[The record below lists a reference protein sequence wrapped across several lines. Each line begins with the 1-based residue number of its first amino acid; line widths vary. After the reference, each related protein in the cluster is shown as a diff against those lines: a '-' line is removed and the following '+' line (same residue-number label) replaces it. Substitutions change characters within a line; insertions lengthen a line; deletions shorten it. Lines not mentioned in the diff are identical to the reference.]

1 MPNPM
6 TDLGPLTDEEDARI
20 TAAAEADP
28 DTWILT
34 DEDFANMRPFSE
46 VHPEQAAFMQ
56 RHGFMVTT
64 ETLANMTG
72 PREEVTVK
80 LDPGLAT
87 FFKQHRDGGEDLLND
102 ILRSVVFDEELVI
115 TRCKEGVI
123 YCRCDDD
130 PPEESSDP
138 SNVSAARPKAA
149 PVNA

>member
-1 MPNPM
+1 MPP
-6 TDLGPLTDEEDARI
+6 LRPGYVHLTDEEDAQI
-20 TAAAEADP
+20 TAAVEADP

-34 DEDFANMRPFSE
+34 EEDFANMRPFAE
-46 VHPEQAAFMQ
+46 VHPEQAAFMK
-56 RHGFMVTT
+56 RHGFMVGTQ
-64 ETLANMTG
+64 TLANTRA

-80 LDPGLAT
+80 LDKGLAQ

-130 PPEESSDP
+130 PPEESSEP
-138 SNVSAARPKAA
+138 SNESAARPKAA
-149 PVNA
+149 PVSA

>member
-1 MPNPM
+1 MLKPM

-34 DEDFANMRPFSE
+34 DEDFANMRPFAE
-46 VHPEQAAFMQ
+46 VHPELAAFMK
-56 RHGFMVTT
+56 RHGFMVSTQ
-64 ETLANMTG
+64 TLANTRG

-80 LDPGLAT
+80 LDKGLAM

-102 ILRSVVFDEELVI
+102 ILRSVVFDEELNL

-130 PPEESSDP
+130 PVEESSER
-138 SNVSAARPKAA
+138 SNETAAKPDLIST
-149 PVNA
+149 